1 MALFRLAYISTSLL
15 AGRSAARRGAALG
28 DILLMS
34 RRNNEA
40 VHVTGALLATESN
53 FAQVLEGERA
63 DVETIYAR
71 ISIDPRHK
79 DLVLLLAGSLTA
91 REFPKWS
98 MAFIGPSHS
107 ADEAVRRVAGNLS
120 ATERGDRARHFVT
133 FMRDMLMAVCAKKP
147 PPHWFS

>member
-107 ADEAVRRVAGNLS
+107 ADEAVQRVAGNLS
-120 ATERGDRARHFVT
+120 ATERGDRARHFVN
-133 FMRDMLMAVCAKKP
+133 FMRDMLMARMALP
-147 PPHWFS
+147 NG

>member
-15 AGRSAARRGAALG
+15 AGGAPRAAVQLA

-79 DLVLLLAGSLTA
+79 DPVLLLAGSLTA
-91 REFPKWS
+91 REFLQWS

-120 ATERGDRARHFVT
+120 ATERGDRARHYVN
-133 FMRDMLMAVCAKKP
+133 FMRDMLMAHTP
-147 PPHWFS
+147 